1 MIRPR
6 STISEV
12 RSHTQQQ
19 KTTTKDVCFLACGV
33 PARMRLLRSW
43 RARKSQRVR
52 SCFLYQVESYYD
64 IHLITTGE
72 KERTLLSLEQRCQA
86 LITCFSGSV
95 SDKEVHEQETA
106 RPSARGPEEKI
117 PNNQSLTIILNTLSS
132 HYLLGESRGE
142 DELP

>member
-1 MIRPR
+1 VRR
-6 STISEV
+6 SRTHAPFKIVESAQEPKGQV
-12 RSHTQQQ
+12 L
-19 KTTTKDVCFLACGV
+19 FL
-33 PARMRLLRSW
+33 
-43 RARKSQRVR
+43 
-52 SCFLYQVESYYD
+52 FLYQVESYYD
-64 IHLITTGE
+64 IHVITTGE